1 MGTEVGRIEKEF
13 VFKSLVDDKV
23 ACDVHGSRREFACR
37 FSGIT
42 EDRLELSPLE
52 GKLEGIGTG
61 EEVRVFFYLKNNYH
75 TFATKVLDI
84 RPDRIVVQQP
94 PGVYKNLQRKFERVT
109 LNGSIDVS
117 FSLHGT
123 KVELNFP
130 KSDRFSAVEPPVE
143 DVTFDPKRIQEVV
156 KVFRTKAETLC
167 SDNKIVMLRDRMP
180 RLWEERTI
188 VRLGKSL
195 WIPATSEDFPS
206 RDPFPD
212 DRVITKS
219 ELIALEEEAGSAA
232 YVITSKLGNI
242 LYEKT
247 KKDIVSELWCP
258 VQYNEYVVGYIHVW
272 NTGAK
277 RERISRDTI
286 EYVQQF
292 AKVLCFSLVT
302 NGYFKVE
309 NSTERRYEAP
319 IIDLSASG
327 LLFAHSSSDLV
338 KELLIHTDLDLTVRL
353 EGGPDG
359 PSATRTI
366 PVGGRIMRKFK
377 DAENTYFGLLFL
389 HIEPEDFAYL
399 FHYLYG
405 KEFDPSQE
413 GRWEGGAPPPPLDM
427 S

>member
-13 VFKSLVDDKV
+13 VFKSLVDDSV
-23 ACDVHGSRREFACR
+23 PCDVHGSRREFSCR
-37 FSGIT
+37 FSGIE
-42 EDRLELSPLE
+42 EDRLEMSPVE
-52 GKLEGIGTG
+52 GKLQGISPG

-75 TFATKVLDI
+75 TFATRVVEI
-84 RPDRIVVQQP
+84 TPDRVVVQQP
-94 PGVYKNLQRKFERVT
+94 PGVYKNLQRKFERVKT
-109 LNGSIDVS
+109 NGSIDVS
-117 FSLHGT
+117 FSLQGT

-130 KSDRFSAVEPPVE
+130 KSDRFSPMEPPEENVA
-143 DVTFDPKRIQEVV
+143 FDPKRIQEVV
-156 KVFRTKAETLC
+156 KAFRIKAETLC
-167 SDNKIVMLRDRMP
+167 TDNKIVMLRDRMP

-188 VRLGKSL
+188 VRLGKCL
-195 WIPATSEDFPS
+195 WIPSTSEDFPS

-212 DRVITKS
+212 EQVITKG
-219 ELIALEEEAGSAA
+219 ELIALEEEAGSAP

-242 LYEKT
+242 LYEKS

-258 VQYNEYVVGYIHVW
+258 VQYNEYVVGYVRVW
-272 NTGAK
+272 NTGAR

-286 EYVQQF
+286 EYVQEF
-292 AKVLCFSLVT
+292 SKVLCYSLVS

-327 LLFAHSSSDLV
+327 LLFAHTSTDLV
-338 KELLIHTDLDLTVRL
+338 KDLLVHTDLDLTVRL
-353 EGGPDG
+353 EGGPEG
-359 PSATRTI
+359 ASASRTI
-366 PVGGRIMRKFK
+366 LVGGRIMRKFR

-389 HIEPEDFAYL
+389 RIEPQDFHYL
-399 FHYLYG
+399 FRYLYG
-405 KEFDPSQE
+405 KEFDPDLE